1 MKKLRKEAE
10 KLILDL
16 VTPTTPSGYNGEV
29 YKSLFKEMN
38 DQQFDQF
45 MVKLEAGGKLCIW
58 TDNYDKKHQVNF
70 NNIVKLSRSIGLEP
84 EQQLTYVDQDTGMTL
99 TTPESF
105 VVGSTEARKQRQML
119 VKKFGAG
126 KDDTMIDDLTGQV
139 YSKSRGTGLSL
150 PEVRVLITM
159 GLPTVATEIYDVK
172 GGDLG
177 ALEEYR
183 SSIQETGQAS
193 VRGAIAR
200 GTGVKSLKS
209 MNKLYLGR
217 HLNNNFG
224 E

>member
-10 KLILDL
+10 KVILGV

-38 DQQFDQF
+38 DEQFDQF
-45 MVKLEAGGKLCIW
+45 ILKLEAGGKLCIW
-58 TDNYDKKHQVNF
+58 TDNYDKQHQVNF
-70 NNIVKLSRSIGLEP
+70 NNIVKLSRDIGLEP

-105 VVGSTEARKQRQML
+105 VVGITEVRKQRQML

-172 GGDLG
+172 GGDIG

-183 SSIQETGQAS
+183 TSIQETGQGS

-217 HLNNNFG
+217 HLDNNFG